1 MTTFAIEC
9 FQNEFL
15 PRGADTMHAVLTVT
29 ASDTGGGSDAGVSAE
44 NRSELLIVD
53 TSGSMRGA
61 NLRAAKVATVA
72 AVDCL
77 PDGVSFGIVS
87 GNHKAALVYP
97 STGSLAVSS
106 PKTRTEAKAAAD
118 TLEAEGGTAMGSW
131 IRLATEVLSE
141 RPGIRHAILL
151 TDGKNESEGPEEFEA
166 ALVGAMGSFE
176 CDCRGVGTNWIV
188 SELRS
193 VAIALLGTCDMV
205 AQPSNLEKDFS
216 NMLTDSLRKQVAA
229 VALRIWMPKGAE
241 ILDLTQ
247 LQEEEAPLP
256 LTGTCVK
263 VNDLTSEYQTGS
275 WEDETRDFYLGVRVP
290 VGELDEER
298 LGARVTL
305 VVDGEPAGQA
315 LVRTVWTDDAV
326 KSTRMNRQVARA
338 MNEEELAVLIQD
350 VVDSHR
356 AGDLPQA
363 TDRAEDAWRIADAEG
378 NDGVKERIATM
389 FDEDPLTGRL
399 RPKAKVDEASL
410 MDLEAKS
417 TKTTS
422 RAARPRE
429 E

>member
-29 ASDTGGGSDAGVSAE
+29 SSGTGAGGDAGVAAE
-44 NRSELLIVD
+44 DRSELLIVD
-53 TSGSMRGA
+53 TSGSMRGEK
-61 NLRAAKVATVA
+61 LRAAMEATAA

-87 GNHKAALVYP
+87 GSHEATLVYP

-106 PKTRTEAKAAAD
+106 PQTRQAAKAA
-118 TLEAEGGTAMGSW
+118 TSSLEATGGTAMGSW
-131 IRLATEVLSE
+131 IRLATAVLKS

-151 TDGKNESEGPEEFEA
+151 TDGKNESEEVADFER
-166 ALVGAMGSFE
+166 ALAEAVGVFE

-188 SELRS
+188 SELRT
-193 VAIALLGTCDMV
+193 VATALLGSCDMV
-205 AQPSNLEKDFS
+205 ANPSNLEKDFS
-216 NMLTDSLRKQVAA
+216 SMLTESLRKQVAA
-229 VALRIWMPKGAE
+229 VALRIWTPKGAE

-256 LTGTCVK
+256 LTGTRVT
-263 VNDLTSEYQTGS
+263 VDDQTSEYQTGS

-298 LGARVTL
+298 LGARVSL
-305 VVDGEPAGQA
+305 IVDGEPAGQA
-315 LVRTVWTDDAV
+315 LVRTVWTGDVA
-326 KSTRMNRQVARA
+326 KSTRMNRRVARA

-356 AGDLPQA
+356 AGDLRRA
-363 TDRAEDAWRIADAEG
+363 TDRAENAWRIADAEG
-378 NDGVKERIATM
+378 NDGVKGRIATM
-389 FDEDPLTGRL
+389 FDEDELTGRL
-399 RPKAKVDEASL
+399 RPKVKVNEEAV
-410 MDLEAKS
+410 MDLEVSS

-422 RAARPRE
+422 RGGRTRGE
-429 E
+429 

>member
-15 PRGADTMHAVLTVT
+15 AQGADTMHAVLTVT
-29 ASDTGGGSDAGVSAE
+29 ASGTGAADAAGVAAE
-44 NRSELLIVD
+44 DRTELLIVD
-53 TSGSMRGA
+53 TSGSMMGA
-61 NLRAAKVATVA
+61 NLRAATRATSA

-87 GNHKAALVYP
+87 GNHEATLIYP

-106 PKTRTEAKAAAD
+106 ATTRQEAKEATK
-118 TLEAEGGTAMGSW
+118 TLEAKGGTAMGTW
-131 IRLATEVLSE
+131 IRLATEVFRD

-151 TDGKNESEGPEEFEA
+151 TDGKNESEELEAFEE
-166 ALVGAMGSFE
+166 ALGEAMGVFE

-188 SELRS
+188 SELRT
-193 VAIALLGTCDMV
+193 VATTLLGTCDIV
-205 AQPSNLEKDFS
+205 ADPENLEKDFS
-216 NMLTDSLRKQVAA
+216 SMMTQSLRKQVAA
-229 VALRIWMPKGAE
+229 VALRIWTPKGAE

-247 LQEEEAPLP
+247 LQEQEAPLP
-256 LTGTCVK
+256 LTGTRVQ
-263 VNDLTSEYQTGS
+263 VDDLTSEYQTGS

-290 VGELDEER
+290 VGQVDEER

-305 VVDGEPAGQA
+305 IVNGETAGQA

-326 KSTRMNRQVARA
+326 KSTRMNRRVARA

-356 AGDLPQA
+356 AGDLPVA
-363 TDRAEDAWRIADAEG
+363 IDRAEDAWRIADAEG

-399 RPKAKVDEASL
+399 RPKAKVDEAML

-422 RAARPRE
+422 RAARTRE